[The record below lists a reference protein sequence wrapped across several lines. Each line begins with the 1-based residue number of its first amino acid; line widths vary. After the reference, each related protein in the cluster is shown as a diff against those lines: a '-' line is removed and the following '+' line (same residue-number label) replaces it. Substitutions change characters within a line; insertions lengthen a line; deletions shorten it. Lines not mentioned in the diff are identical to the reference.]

1 MHDFAIGVR
10 IAASLYSMCFIV
22 FVLLLSLCL
31 CSLLAQQHS
40 YQRSSQ
46 DNGDIVI
53 DSCEAFVF
61 SPSIDALIIPAD
73 YFQVIFYSVAGS
85 YEICEVLCYCE
96 CKTMIL

>member
-1 MHDFAIGVR
+1 
-10 IAASLYSMCFIV
+10 MCFIV

-31 CSLLAQQHS
+31 CLFLAEQHS

-73 YFQVIFYSVAGS
+73 YFQIIFYSVAGS